1 MLEKSLSNS
10 LKMAYLAQMEE
21 THLASIAINVGTEYR
36 KRRLSDAAKIRGLS
50 KLGNEAYSKQQAERK
65 NKKVTIK
72 L

>member
-1 MLEKSLSNS
+1 MQKADTAERRMI
-10 LKMAYLAQMEE
+10 MAKEICMDCGKVFDGGAKAFFCMDC
-21 THLASIAINVGTEYR
+21 R

-65 NKKVTIK
+65 NKK